1 MDAEHLNR
9 LCDSLLGMLI
19 DGPRENSRLGTH
31 AATLLEELVVT
42 NWGAPANTAGVRVN
56 AQLVNTAQTAMDG
69 FERWFGPQPLAS
81 EDPDQ
86 YRAAPDVEQEIRGA
100 IGFIRGI
107 VLEQLPGDRSQA
119 PPA

>member
-9 LCDSLLGMLI
+9 LCDNLLGMLI

-42 NWGAPANTAGVRVN
+42 NWGARANGARVS
-56 AQLVNTAQTAMDG
+56 AQLVDSAQTAMDG

-81 EDPDQ
+81 EDQDQ
-86 YRAAPDVEQEIRGA
+86 YRAAPDVERDIRGA
-100 IGFIRGI
+100 IGSIRGI
-107 VLEQLPGDRSQA
+107 VLEQLPR
-119 PPA
+119 